1 MIRSKHLS
9 AAFAAAA
16 LLVVCAPQLSTAKTK
31 PTPGPTASP
40 GATASPSPSPSP
52 TATPEPL
59 DVQVPRREAKLKT
72 DPDDKPTMVQ
82 LAQDY
87 YSINRPDLALGLTQ
101 KLLTGGTKTAQVY
114 YVDGIANAA
123 LGHEREAISDLENA
137 SNLEPTNAAVLG
149 TLTTLYLRANRPSD
163 AERVAKRAITFNK
176 DDENSLVTYGQVL
189 ATEQK
194 FDDARTQFEAAAK
207 LAPTDPHPVVL
218 EAQTYASQN
227 AIALA
232 AQVYDRAVAI
242 DPKSAE
248 ALAGKA
254 QIAGVQ
260 HDVPV
265 AIATFNKLLVL
276 ATTDEEKAAVSDQMA
291 RLYAVEKMNSQADS
305 TYRDTIATYPKVP
318 AAHLNY
324 GDYLAFTKDT
334 AGAVREWTAAAGPNR
349 DNGDALSRLGD
360 YYKQTNDLP
369 RALDNYKRLTE
380 VAGTDPRSWLLLAGS
395 YAQSRQYDKARDAF
409 RHSYALGR
417 SAEALV
423 GLAQSDF
430 ATKNYKETILIFAAL
445 DHNAP
450 NFTKQN
456 PQVLYVLGQSYQKT
470 GDKKNARDAYTRFLS
485 YTKPGSQAN
494 AQIKQLIAQMDDTK
508 PDAKASP
515 TPKPKP
521 SPTATKA
528 PAKP

>member
-1 MIRSKHLS
+1 V
-9 AAFAAAA
+9 AVAAAA
-16 LLVVCAPQLSTAKTK
+16 LIVICAPVWSSAKTK
-31 PTPGPTASP
+31 PAPGASASP
-40 GATASPSPSPSP
+40 TASPSPEASP

-59 DVQVPRREAKLKT
+59 DVAVPRLEAKLKT
-72 DPDDKPTMVQ
+72 DPNDKATMTQ

-87 YSINRPDLALGLTQ
+87 YSINRPDLALGLTG
-101 KLLTGGTKTAQVY
+101 KLLASGTKTAQVY
-114 YVDGIANAA
+114 YVDGISNAA
-123 LGHEREAISDLENA
+123 LGHEKEAIADLESA

-149 TLTTLYLRANRPSD
+149 TLTTLYLRANRPTD
-163 AERVAKRAITFNK
+163 AERVAKRAITFNAG
-176 DDENSLVTYGQVL
+176 DENSLVTYGQVL

-207 LAPTDPHPVVL
+207 IAPKDPHPVVL

-242 DPKSAE
+242 DPTSPE

-265 AIATFNKLLVL
+265 AIDTFNKLLAL
-276 ATTDEEKAAVSDQMA
+276 ATSDDEKAAVADQMA
-291 RLYAVEKMNSQADS
+291 RLYAVEKMSSQADS
-305 TYRDTIATYPKVP
+305 TYRSAIATYPKVP
-318 AAHLNY
+318 ATHLNY
-324 GDYLAFTKDT
+324 GDYLAFIKDN

-349 DNGDALSRLGD
+349 DNADALSRLGD
-360 YYKQTNDLP
+360 YYKQTGDANKSI
-369 RALDNYKRLTE
+369 DNYKRLTE
-380 VAGTDPRSWLLLAGS
+380 VAATDPRTWLMLAGA
-395 YAQSRQYDKARDAF
+395 YAQNHQYDKARDAF

-417 SAEALV
+417 TAEALV

-430 ATKNYKETILIFAAL
+430 ATKNYKETILIFSTL
-445 DHNAP
+445 DHSAP

-470 GDKKNARDAYTRFLS
+470 GDKKNARDAYTRFLA

-494 AQIKQLIAQMDDTK
+494 AEIKQLITQMDQTK
-508 PDAKASP
+508 PDPKSSA
-515 TPKPKP
+515 KPKP
-521 SPTATKA
+521 AASKS

>member
-1 MIRSKHLS
+1 VIRSKHL
-9 AAFAAAA
+9 FAAAA
-16 LLVVCAPQLSTAKTK
+16 AAAIIVVCAPEWSSAKAKSTPA
-31 PTPGPTASP
+31 P
-40 GATASPSPSPSP
+40 ASPSASASP

-59 DVQVPRREAKLKT
+59 DVQVPRLEAKLKA
-72 DPDDKPTMVQ
+72 DPNDKATMTQ

-87 YSINRPDLALGLTQ
+87 YAINRPDLALGLTQ
-101 KLLTGGTKTAQVY
+101 KLLASGSKTAQVY

-123 LGHEREAISDLENA
+123 LQHEKEAISDLENA
-137 SNLEPTNAAVLG
+137 SNLEPTNPAVLG
-149 TLTTLYLRANRPSD
+149 ALTTLYLRANRPTD

-176 DDENSLVTYGQVL
+176 GDENSLVAYGQVL

-194 FDDARTQFEAAAK
+194 YDDARTQFEAAAK

-232 AQVYDRAVAI
+232 AQTYDRAVAI
-242 DPKSAE
+242 DPKNAE

-254 QIAGVQ
+254 QIAGVA
-260 HDVPV
+260 HNVPV
-265 AIATFNKLLVL
+265 AIDTFNKLLAL
-276 ATTDEEKAAVSDQMA
+276 ATTDEERAAVNDQMA

-305 TYRDTIATYPKVP
+305 TYRNTIASYPKVP
-318 AAHLNY
+318 AAHVNY
-324 GDYLAFTKDT
+324 GDYLAFTKDN
-334 AGAVREWTAAAGPNR
+334 AGAVREWTATLGPNR
-349 DNGDALSRLGD
+349 DNPDALSRLGD
-360 YYKQTNDLP
+360 YYKQTGNLP
-369 RALDNYKRLTE
+369 RARDNYKRLTE
-380 VAGTDPRSWLLLAGS
+380 VAGGDPRPWLLLAGV
-395 YAQSRQYDKARDAF
+395 YAQNHQYDKARDAF

-430 ATKNYKETILIFAAL
+430 AIKNYKETILIFAAL

-470 GDKKNARDAYTRFLS
+470 GDKKGARDAYTRFLA

-494 AQIKQLIAQMDDTK
+494 AEVRQLIAQMDD
-508 PDAKASP
+508 AKADPKAS
-515 TPKPKP
+515 PKPKP
-521 SPTATKA
+521 AVSKA
-528 PAKP
+528 PEKK

>member
-1 MIRSKHLS
+1 MT
-9 AAFAAAA
+9 APGWAAAKA
-16 LLVVCAPQLSTAKTK
+16 K
-31 PTPGPTASP
+31 PTPAAS
-40 GATASPSPSPSP
+40 ASPSPTPAPSP

-59 DVQVPRREAKLKT
+59 DVAVPRLEAKLKT
-72 DPDDKPTMVQ
+72 DPNDKTTMTQ

-87 YSINRPDLALGLTQ
+87 YSINRPDLALGLTT
-101 KLLTGGTKTAQVY
+101 KLLGSGTKTAQVY
-114 YVDGIANAA
+114 YVDGISNAA
-123 LGHEREAISDLENA
+123 LGHDKEAVADLENA

-149 TLTTLYLRANRPSD
+149 TLTTLYLRQNRSAD

-176 DDENSLVTYGQVL
+176 GDANSLVTYGQVL

-194 FDDARTQFEAAAK
+194 YDDARTQFEAAAK

-242 DPKSAE
+242 DAKSVE
-248 ALAGKA
+248 ALSGKA
-254 QIAGVQ
+254 SIASAQ
-260 HDVPV
+260 HNVPV
-265 AIATFNKLLVL
+265 AVDTYNKLLAL
-276 ATTDEEKAAVSDQMA
+276 ATNDDEKAAVLDQIA
-291 RLYAVEKMNSQADS
+291 KLYAVEKMTKEADDG
-305 TYRDTIATYPKVP
+305 YRGAIATYPKVP
-318 AAHLNY
+318 ATHLNY

-334 AGAVREWTAAAGPNR
+334 AGAVREWTTAAGPNR
-349 DNGDALSRLGD
+349 DNAEALSRLGD

-369 RALDNYKRLTE
+369 KATANYKRLTE
-380 VAGTDPRSWLLLAGS
+380 VAGNDPRTWLLLAGT
-395 YAQSRQYDKARDAF
+395 YATSHEYDKARDAF

-430 ATKNYKETILIFAAL
+430 ATKNYKETILIFSTL

-470 GDKKNARDAYTRFLS
+470 GDKKNARDAYSRFLS

-494 AQIKQLIAQMDDTK
+494 SEVKALIEKMDQKSK
-508 PDAKASP
+508 PAPAP
-515 TPKPKP
+515 
-521 SPTATKA
+521 TKA
-528 PAKP
+528 PSKK

>member
-1 MIRSKHLS
+1 MCVPAWS
-9 AAFAAAA
+9 FA
-16 LLVVCAPQLSTAKTK
+16 KNK
-31 PTPGPTASP
+31 PTPEPSGSPSAS
-40 GATASPSPSPSP
+40 ASASPSPNASP

-59 DVQVPRREAKLKT
+59 DVAVPRLEAKLKS
-72 DPDDKPTMVQ
+72 DPNDKTTMVQ

-101 KLLTGGTKTAQVY
+101 KLIGSGTKTAQVY
-114 YVDGIANAA
+114 YVDGISNAA
-123 LGHEREAISDLENA
+123 LGKEKDAISDLESA

-194 FDDARTQFEAAAK
+194 FDEARTQFEAAAK
-207 LAPTDPHPVVL
+207 LAPTDAHPVVL
-218 EAQTYASQN
+218 QAQTYASQN

-232 AQVYDRAVAI
+232 AQLYDKAVAI

-260 HDVPV
+260 HNVPV
-265 AIATFNKLLVL
+265 AVETFNKLLAL
-276 ATTDEEKAAVSDQMA
+276 AGTDEEKAAVADQIA
-291 RLYAVEKMNSQADS
+291 RLYAVEKMNSEADS
-305 TYRDTIATYPKVP
+305 AYRNAIATYPKVP

-324 GDYLAFTKDT
+324 GDYLAFTKDN
-334 AGAVREWTAAAGPNR
+334 AGALREWTAAAGPNR
-349 DNGDALSRLGD
+349 DNPEALSRLGD
-360 YYKQTNDLP
+360 YYKQNNDLG
-369 RALDNYKRLTE
+369 RAIDNYKRLTE
-380 VAGTDPRSWLLLAGS
+380 VAGSDSRTWLLLATA
-395 YAQSRQYDKARDAF
+395 YAQDKQYDKARDAF
-409 RHSYALGR
+409 RHSYALGH

-430 ATKNYKETILIFAAL
+430 ATRNYKETILIFAAL

-470 GDKKNARDAYTRFLS
+470 GDKKNAKDAYTRFLAF
-485 YTKPGSQAN
+485 TKPGSQAN
-494 AQIKQLIAQMDDTK
+494 AEVKQLIQDMDSSKAD
-508 PDAKASP
+508 PKASS
-515 TPKPKP
+515 KPKP
-521 SPTATKA
+521 SPGPTKA
-528 PAKP
+528 PAH

>member
-1 MIRSKHLS
+1 MLLIRSKHL
-9 AAFAAAA
+9 FAAAA
-16 LLVVCAPQLSTAKTK
+16 AATLAVLCAPQGTLAKAK
-31 PTPGPTASP
+31 PTAAPTAS
-40 GATASPSPSPSP
+40 ASPSASP

-59 DVQVPRREAKLKT
+59 DVQVPRLEAKLKS
-72 DPDDKPTMVQ
+72 DPNDKTSMTQ

-87 YSINRPDLALGLTQ
+87 YAINRPDLALGLTQ
-101 KLLTGGTKTAQVY
+101 KLLNSGTKTAQVY
-114 YVDGIANAA
+114 YVDGISHAA
-123 LGHEREAISDLENA
+123 LGHDKESISDLESA
-137 SNLEPTNAAVLG
+137 SNLEPTNAAVLN
-149 TLTTLYLRANRPSD
+149 TLTTLYLRANRPND

-176 DDENSLVTYGQVL
+176 GDENSLITYGQVL

-194 FDDARTQFEAAAK
+194 YDDARTQFEAAAK

-254 QIAGVQ
+254 QISGVQ
-260 HDVPV
+260 HNVPV
-265 AIATFNKLLVL
+265 AIDTFNKLLAL
-276 ATTDEEKAAVSDQMA
+276 ATTDEERAAVSDQMA
-291 RLYAVEKMNSQADS
+291 RLYAVEKMSSQADS
-305 TYRDTIATYPKVP
+305 TYRNTIASYPKVA

-324 GDYLAFTKDT
+324 GDYLAFIKDN

-360 YYKQTNDLP
+360 YYKQTGNMP
-369 RALDNYKRLTE
+369 KALDNYKRLTE
-380 VAGTDPRSWLLLAGS
+380 VAGGDPRTWLLLAGV
-395 YAQSRQYDKARDAF
+395 YAQSHQYDKARDAF

-430 ATKNYKETILIFAAL
+430 AVKNYKETILIFSAL

-470 GDKKNARDAYTRFLS
+470 GDKKGARDAYTRFLA
-485 YTKPGSQAN
+485 YTKPGSQAQ
-494 AQIKQLIAQMDDTK
+494 AEIKQLIVQMSDSKT
-508 PDAKASP
+508 DAKASVGA
-515 TPKPKP
+515 KP
-521 SPTATKA
+521 SPAPSKA
-528 PAKP
+528 PAKQ

>member
-1 MIRSKHLS
+1 VIRSKHLS
-9 AAFAAAA
+9 VAAAA
-16 LLVVCAPQLSTAKTK
+16 AVLIVVCAPGWSTAKTK
-31 PTPGPTASP
+31 PTPDPSASP
-40 GATASPSPSPSP
+40 SASGSPSPSPSP

-59 DVQVPRREAKLKT
+59 DVQVPRLEAKLKT
-72 DPDDKPTMVQ
+72 EPNDKATMVQ

-87 YSINRPDLALGLTQ
+87 YQINRPDLALGLTQ
-101 KLLTGGTKTAQVY
+101 KLIAGGTKTAQVY

-123 LGHEREAISDLENA
+123 IQHEREAISDLENA

-163 AERVAKRAITFNK
+163 AERIAKRAITFNK
-176 DDENSLVTYGQVL
+176 DDENSLITYGQVL
-189 ATEQK
+189 ETEQK

-232 AQVYDRAVAI
+232 SQVYDRAVAI

-254 QIAGVQ
+254 QIAGAQ
-260 HDVPV
+260 HNVPV
-265 AIATFNKLLVL
+265 AVDTFNKLLAL
-276 ATTDEEKAAVSDQMA
+276 ATTDDEKAAVSDQIA
-291 RLYAVEKMNSQADS
+291 RLYAVEKMNSQADAQ
-305 TYRDTIATYPKVP
+305 YRNTIATYPKVP
-318 AAHLNY
+318 ATHLNY
-324 GDYLAFTKDT
+324 GDYLAFTKDN

-349 DNGDALSRLGD
+349 DNPDALSRLGD
-360 YYKQTNDLP
+360 YYKQTGDVS
-369 RALDNYKRLTE
+369 REIDDYKRLTE
-380 VAGTDPRSWLLLAGS
+380 LSAGDPRTWLLLAGA
-395 YAQSRQYDKARDAF
+395 YVQNHQYDKARDAF

-430 ATKNYKETILIFAAL
+430 AIKNYKETILIFAAL

-470 GDKKNARDAYTRFLS
+470 GDKKDARDAYTRFLS

-494 AQIKQLIAQMDDTK
+494 AEIKQLIQQMDD
-508 PDAKASP
+508 AKP

-521 SPTATKA
+521 AASKA

>member
-9 AAFAAAA
+9 VAAAVAA
-16 LLVVCAPQLSTAKTK
+16 LVIICAPGLSSAKAK
-31 PTPGPTASP
+31 PTPDPS
-40 GATASPSPSPSP
+40 ASPSASGSPSPAPSP

-59 DVQVPRREAKLKT
+59 DIQVPRLEAKLKT
-72 DPDDKPTMVQ
+72 DPNDKTTMTQ

-87 YSINRPDLALGLTQ
+87 YSVNRPDLALGLTQ
-101 KLLTGGTKTAQVY
+101 KLIAGGSKTAQVY
-114 YVDGIANAA
+114 YVDGISNAA
-123 LGHEREAISDLENA
+123 LGHEKESVSDLENA

-149 TLTTLYLRANRPSD
+149 TLTTLYLRANRPAD

-176 DDENSLVTYGQVL
+176 GDENALLTYGQVL
-189 ATEQK
+189 ANEQK
-194 FDDARTQFEAAAK
+194 YDDARTQFEAAAK
-207 LAPTDPHPVVL
+207 IAPADAHPVVL

-232 AQVYDRAVAI
+232 AQVYDRAVAL

-260 HDVPV
+260 HNVPV
-265 AIATFNKLLVL
+265 AIDTFNKLLAM
-276 ATTDEEKAAVSDQMA
+276 ATTDEEKAAVVDQTA
-291 RLYAVEKMNSQADS
+291 KLYAVEKMNSQAD
-305 TYRDTIATYPKVP
+305 TAYRNAITTYPKVP
-318 AAHLNY
+318 ATHLNY
-324 GDYLAFTKDT
+324 GDYLAFTKDMP
-334 AGAVREWTAAAGPNR
+334 GAVREWTAAAGPNR
-349 DNGDALSRLGD
+349 DNADALSRLGD
-360 YYKQTNDLP
+360 YYKQTGDLN
-369 RALDNYKRLTE
+369 RAIDNYKRLTDT
-380 VAGTDPRSWLLLAGS
+380 AGSDPRTWLLLAAA
-395 YAQSRQYDKARDAF
+395 YAQSKQYDKARDSF

-430 ATKNYKETILIFAAL
+430 ATKNYRETILIFAAL
-445 DHNAP
+445 DKNAP

-470 GDKKNARDAYTRFLS
+470 GDKKNAKDAYTRFLA
-485 YTKPGSQAN
+485 YTKPGSQA
-494 AQIKQLIAQMDDTK
+494 QSEVKDLISQMDTRK
-508 PDAKASP
+508 PEPKASA
-515 TPKPKP
+515 KPKP
-521 SPTATKA
+521 SATKA

>member
-1 MIRSKHLS
+1 VQKVELLIRSKHL
-9 AAFAAAA
+9 FAAAA
-16 LLVVCAPQLSTAKTK
+16 AATLVVVCAPQWSSAKSK
-31 PTPGPTASP
+31 AAPAAS
-40 GATASPSPSPSP
+40 ASPSPSASP

-59 DVQVPRREAKLKT
+59 DVQVPRLEAKLKT
-72 DPDDKPTMVQ
+72 DPNDKPTMTQ

-101 KLLTGGTKTAQVY
+101 KLLSSGSKTAQVY

-123 LGHEREAISDLENA
+123 LGHDKESIADLENA
-137 SNLEPTNAAVLG
+137 SNLEPTNSAVLN

-163 AERVAKRAITFNK
+163 AERIAKRGIIFNK
-176 DDENSLVTYGQVL
+176 SDENSLVAYGTVL
-189 ATEQK
+189 AQEQK
-194 FDDARTQFEAAAK
+194 FDQARTQFEAAAK
-207 LAPTDPHPVVL
+207 VAPTDPHPVVL

-242 DPKSAE
+242 DPKNAE

-260 HDVPV
+260 HNVPV
-265 AIATFNKLLVL
+265 AVDTFNKLLAL
-276 ATTDEEKAAVSDQMA
+276 ATTDEEKAAVNDQMA

-305 TYRDTIATYPKVP
+305 TYRNTIAGYPKVP

-324 GDYLAFTKDT
+324 GDYLAFVKDN
-334 AGAVREWTAAAGPNR
+334 AGAVREWTAANGPNR
-349 DNGDALSRLGD
+349 DNPDALSRLGD
-360 YYKQTNDLP
+360 YYKQTGDLN
-369 RALDNYKRLTE
+369 RATDNYKRLTD
-380 VAGTDPRSWLLLAGS
+380 VAGGDPRPWLLLAGV
-395 YAQSRQYDKARDAF
+395 YAQNHQYDKARDAF

-430 ATKNYKETILIFAAL
+430 AIKNYKETILIFSTL

-450 NFTKQN
+450 NFTKEN

-470 GDKKNARDAYTRFLS
+470 GDKKGARDAYTRFLA
-485 YTKPGSQAN
+485 YTKPGSQAQ
-494 AQIKQLIAQMDDTK
+494 AEIKQLIAQMS
-508 PDAKASP
+508 DAKSDSKASP
-515 TPKPKP
+515 KPAA
-521 SPTATKA
+521 SKA
-528 PAKP
+528 PAKK

>member
-1 MIRSKHLS
+1 MIRSS
-9 AAFAAAA
+9 QFFVAAAA
-16 LLVVCAPQLSTAKTK
+16 ATLIVVCAPQWSAAKEK
-31 PTPGPTASP
+31 PAPGASASP
-40 GATASPSPSPSP
+40 TGSPSPAASP
-52 TATPEPL
+52 TPTPEPL
-59 DVQVPRREAKLKT
+59 DVQVPRLEAKLKS
-72 DPDDKPTMVQ
+72 DPNDKTAMTQ

-101 KLLTGGTKTAQVY
+101 KLLASGDKTAQTY
-114 YVDGIANAA
+114 YIDGVANAA
-123 LGHEREAISDLENA
+123 LGHEKEAIGDLENA

-176 DDENSLVTYGQVL
+176 TDENSIVTYGQVL

-194 FDDARTQFEAAAK
+194 YDEARTQFESAAK

-232 AQVYDRAVAI
+232 AQEFDRAVAI

-248 ALAGKA
+248 ALSGKA

-265 AIATFNKLLVL
+265 AIDTYNKLLAL

-291 RLYAVEKMNSQADS
+291 RLYAVEKMNAQADAA
-305 TYRDTIATYPKVP
+305 YRNAIAAYPKVP
-318 AAHLNY
+318 TAHLNY
-324 GDYLAFTKDT
+324 GDYLAFTKDN

-349 DNGDALSRLGD
+349 DDADALSRLGD
-360 YYKQTNDLP
+360 YYKQTGNLT
-369 RALDNYKRLTE
+369 RATDNYKRLTE
-380 VAGTDPRSWLLLAGS
+380 VAATDPRTWLLLAGV
-395 YAQSRQYDKARDAF
+395 YAQDHQYDKARDAF

-456 PQVLYVLGQSYQKT
+456 PQVLYVLGQSYQRT
-470 GDKKNARDAYTRFLS
+470 GDKKNAKDAYTRFLAF
-485 YTKPGSQAN
+485 TKPGSQAN
-494 AQIKQLIAQMDDTK
+494 AEIKQLIEQMDDSK
-508 PDAKASP
+508 SDPKAGA
-515 TPKPKP
+515 KPKP
-521 SPTATKA
+521 APSTTKS
-528 PAKP
+528 PAKQ

>member
-1 MIRSKHLS
+1 VIRSNRLF
-9 AAFAAAA
+9 AAVAAAA
-16 LLVVCAPQLSTAKTK
+16 IIVVCAPSWSLAKAK
-31 PTPGPTASP
+31 PTPDPSASPTAS
-40 GATASPSPSPSP
+40 ASPSASP

-59 DVQVPRREAKLKT
+59 DIQVPRLEAKLKT
-72 DPDDKPTMVQ
+72 DPNDKATMVQ

-87 YSINRPDLALGLTQ
+87 YTINRPDLALGLTQ
-101 KLLTGGTKTAQVY
+101 KLLSTGTKTAQVY

-123 LGHEREAISDLENA
+123 LSHQPEAIADLENA

-149 TLTTLYLRANRPSD
+149 TLTSLYLRANRPSD

-189 ATEQK
+189 ANEQK
-194 FDDARTQFEAAAK
+194 YDDARTQFEAAQK

-232 AQVYDRAVAI
+232 AQLYDKAVAI

-254 QIAGVQ
+254 QISGVQ
-260 HDVPV
+260 HNVPV
-265 AIATFNKLLVL
+265 AIDTFNKLLAV
-276 ATTDEEKAAVSDQMA
+276 ATTDDEKAAVSDQMA
-291 RLYAVEKMNSQADS
+291 RLYAVEKMNSEADAA
-305 TYRDTIATYPKVP
+305 YRNAIATYPKIP
-318 AAHLNY
+318 ATHLNY
-324 GDYLAFTKDT
+324 GDYLAFLKDN

-349 DNGDALSRLGD
+349 DNPDALSRLGD
-360 YYKQTNDLP
+360 YYKQSNDVP
-369 RALDNYKRLTE
+369 RAVDNYKRLTE
-380 VAGTDPRSWLLLAGS
+380 VAGGDPRTWLLLAGA
-395 YAQSRQYDKARDAF
+395 YAQQHQYEKARDAF

-417 SAEALV
+417 TAEALV

-430 ATKNYKETILIFAAL
+430 AIKNYKETILIFGAL
-445 DHNAP
+445 DKNAP

-470 GDKKNARDAYTRFLS
+470 GDKKNAKDAYTRFLA

-494 AQIKQLIAQMDDTK
+494 AEVKQLIQQMSDSKPETK
-508 PDAKASP
+508 SS
-515 TPKPKP
+515 PKPKP
-521 SPTATKA
+521 SASATKA
-528 PAKP
+528 P

>member
-1 MIRSKHLS
+1 VIRSKHLS
-9 AAFAAAA
+9 AAVVAAV
-16 LLVVCAPQLSTAKTK
+16 LLVVCAPVWSSAKAK
-31 PTPGPTASP
+31 PTPGPS
-40 GATASPSPSPSP
+40 ASPSGSPSPAASP

-59 DVQVPRREAKLKT
+59 DVAVPRLEAKLKT
-72 DPDDKPTMVQ
+72 DPNDKPTMTQ

-101 KLLTGGTKTAQVY
+101 KLLASGSKTAQVY
-114 YVDGIANAA
+114 YVDGISNAA
-123 LGHEREAISDLENA
+123 LGHEKEAIADLEGA

-149 TLTTLYLRANRPSD
+149 TLTTLYLRANRPAD
-163 AERVAKRAITFNK
+163 AERIAKRAITFNK
-176 DDENSLVTYGQVL
+176 SDENSLVTYGQVL

-194 FDDARTQFEAAAK
+194 YDDARTQFEAAAK

-260 HDVPV
+260 HNVPV
-265 AIATFNKLLVL
+265 AIDTFNKLLAL
-276 ATTDEEKAAVSDQMA
+276 ATTDDERAAVVDQMA
-291 RLYAVEKMNSQADS
+291 RLYAVEKMNAQADS
-305 TYRDTIATYPKVP
+305 SYRSAIATYPKVP
-318 AAHLNY
+318 ATHLNY
-324 GDYLAFTKDT
+324 GDYLAFTKDNP
-334 AGAVREWTAAAGPNR
+334 GAVREWTAAAGPNR
-349 DNGDALSRLGD
+349 DNPDALSRLGD
-360 YYKQTNDLP
+360 YYKQTRDLP
-369 RALDNYKRLTE
+369 KAVDNYKRLTE
-380 VAGTDPRSWLLLAGS
+380 VAGSDPRTWLMLAGA
-395 YAQSRQYDKARDAF
+395 YAQNHQYDKARDAF

-445 DHNAP
+445 DKSAP

-470 GDKKNARDAYTRFLS
+470 GDKKSAREAYTRFLA

-494 AQIKQLIAQMDDTK
+494 AEVKQLITQMDQTK
-508 PDAKASP
+508 ADAKPAA
-515 TPKPKP
+515 KPKA
-521 SPTATKA
+521 TATKA

>member
-1 MIRSKHLS
+1 M
-9 AAFAAAA
+9 
-16 LLVVCAPQLSTAKTK
+16 
-31 PTPGPTASP
+31 
-40 GATASPSPSPSP
+40 
-52 TATPEPL
+52 
-59 DVQVPRREAKLKT
+59 QVPRLEAKLKT
-72 DPDDKPTMVQ
+72 DPNDKTTMTE

-101 KLLTGGTKTAQVY
+101 KLLASGAKTAQVY
-114 YVDGIANAA
+114 YVDGVANAA
-123 LGHEREAISDLENA
+123 LGREKESIADLENA
-137 SNLEPTNAAVLG
+137 SNLEPTNAAVLN
-149 TLTTLYLRANRPSD
+149 TLTTLYLRANRPTD
-163 AERVAKRAITFNK
+163 AERIAKRGITFNK
-176 DDENSLVTYGQVL
+176 SDENSLVTYGQVL

-194 FDDARTQFEAAAK
+194 FDEARTQFEAAAK
-207 LAPTDPHPVVL
+207 AAPTDPHPVVL

-227 AIALA
+227 AIGLA

-242 DPKSAE
+242 DPKNAE

-260 HDVPV
+260 HNVPV
-265 AIATFNKLLVL
+265 AIDTFNKLLAL
-276 ATTDEEKAAVSDQMA
+276 ATTDEEKAAVNDQMA

-305 TYRDTIATYPKVP
+305 TYRNAIATYPKVP

-324 GDYLAFTKDT
+324 GDYLAFTKDN

-349 DNGDALSRLGD
+349 DNPDAVSRLGD
-360 YYKQTNDLP
+360 YYKQTGNLTKATAD
-369 RALDNYKRLTE
+369 YKRLTE
-380 VAGTDPRSWLLLAGS
+380 LAGTDPRSWLLLAGV
-395 YAQSRQYDKARDAF
+395 YAQNHQYDRARDAF

-417 SAEALV
+417 TAEALV

-430 ATKNYKETILIFAAL
+430 ATKNYKETILIFSTL

-470 GDKKNARDAYTRFLS
+470 GDKKGARDAYTRFLAF
-485 YTKPGSQAN
+485 TKPGSQAQ
-494 AQIKQLIAQMDDTK
+494 AEVKQLIAQVTDGKSDVK
-508 PDAKASP
+508 PS
-515 TPKPKP
+515 PKPKP
-521 SPTATKA
+521 AASKA

>member
-1 MIRSKHLS
+1 VIRSKHL
-9 AAFAAAA
+9 FAAAA
-16 LLVVCAPQLSTAKTK
+16 AAAIIVVCAPEWSSAKAKSTPA
-31 PTPGPTASP
+31 P
-40 GATASPSPSPSP
+40 ASPSPSASP

-59 DVQVPRREAKLKT
+59 DVQVPRLEAKLKA
-72 DPDDKPTMVQ
+72 DPNDKASMTQ

-87 YSINRPDLALGLTQ
+87 YAINRPDLALGLTQ
-101 KLLTGGTKTAQVY
+101 KLLASGAKTAQVY

-123 LGHEREAISDLENA
+123 LQHEKEAISDLENA
-137 SNLEPTNAAVLG
+137 SNLEPTNPAVLG
-149 TLTTLYLRANRPSD
+149 TLTTLYLRANRPTD

-176 DDENSLVTYGQVL
+176 GDENSLVTYGQVL

-194 FDDARTQFEAAAK
+194 YDDARTQFEAAAK

-232 AQVYDRAVAI
+232 AQTYDRAVAI
-242 DPKSAE
+242 DPKNAE

-254 QIAGVQ
+254 QIAGVA
-260 HDVPV
+260 HNVPV
-265 AIATFNKLLVL
+265 AIDTFNKLLAL
-276 ATTDEEKAAVSDQMA
+276 ATTDEERAAVNDQMA

-305 TYRDTIATYPKVP
+305 TYRNTIASYPKVP

-324 GDYLAFTKDT
+324 GDYLAFTKDN
-334 AGAVREWTAAAGPNR
+334 AGAVREWTTALGPNR
-349 DNGDALSRLGD
+349 DNADALSRLGD
-360 YYKQTNDLP
+360 YYKQTSNLP

-380 VAGTDPRSWLLLAGS
+380 VAGGDPRPWLLLAGV
-395 YAQSRQYDKARDAF
+395 YAQNHQYDKARDAF

-430 ATKNYKETILIFAAL
+430 AIKNYKETILIFAAL

-470 GDKKNARDAYTRFLS
+470 GDKKGARDAYTRFLA

-494 AQIKQLIAQMDDTK
+494 AEVKQLIAQMDNAKAD
-508 PDAKASP
+508 PKASP
-515 TPKPKP
+515 KPKAAA
-521 SPTATKA
+521 SKA
-528 PAKP
+528 PEKK

>member
-1 MIRSKHLS
+1 MWAS
-9 AAFAAAA
+9 AKKPNPAASASPAAAA
-16 LLVVCAPQLSTAKTK
+16 SE
-31 PTPGPTASP
+31 
-40 GATASPSPSPSP
+40 SPSPSPSP

-59 DVQVPRREAKLKT
+59 DIQVPRLEAKLKT
-72 DPDDKPTMVQ
+72 DPNDKTTMTQ

-101 KLLTGGTKTAQVY
+101 KLLASGAKTAQVY

-123 LGHEREAISDLENA
+123 VGHDKEAVSDLEMA

-149 TLTTLYLRANRPSD
+149 TLTTLYLRQNRATD
-163 AERVAKRAITFNK
+163 AERIAKRAITFNK
-176 DDENSLVTYGQVL
+176 TDENSLVTYGQVL

-194 FDDARTQFEAAAK
+194 YDDARTQFEAAAK
-207 LAPTDPHPVVL
+207 LAPTDAHPIVL

-232 AQVYDRAVAI
+232 SQVFDRAVSV
-242 DPKSAE
+242 DPKSTE

-254 QIAGVQ
+254 QIAAAQ

-265 AIATFNKLLVL
+265 AVDTYNKLLAL
-276 ATTDEEKAAVSDQMA
+276 ATTDDEKAAVADQIA
-291 RLYAVEKMNSQADS
+291 KLYATEKMNAQADAA
-305 TYRDTIATYPKVP
+305 YRGAIDTYPKVP
-318 AAHLNY
+318 ATHLNY
-324 GDYLAFTKDT
+324 GDYLAFVKDLP
-334 AGAVREWTAAAGPNR
+334 GALREWTAAAGPNR
-349 DNGDALSRLGD
+349 DNPDAIARLGD

-369 RALDNYKRLTE
+369 KALTNYKRLTE
-380 VAGTDPRSWLLLAGS
+380 LAGNDPRTWLMLAGA
-395 YAQSRQYDKARDAF
+395 YAQSHEYDRARDAF

-423 GLAQSDF
+423 GLAQSDY

-445 DHNAP
+445 DHSAP

-470 GDKKNARDAYTRFLS
+470 GDKKNARDAYTRFLA

-494 AQIKQLIAQMDDTK
+494 SEVKQLINQMDE
-508 PDAKASP
+508 
-515 TPKPKP
+515 KPKP
-521 SPTATKA
+521 APAATKA
-528 PAKP
+528 PAKK

>member
-1 MIRSKHLS
+1 M
-9 AAFAAAA
+9 
-16 LLVVCAPQLSTAKTK
+16 
-31 PTPGPTASP
+31 
-40 GATASPSPSPSP
+40 
-52 TATPEPL
+52 
-59 DVQVPRREAKLKT
+59 QVPRLEAKLKT
-72 DPDDKPTMVQ
+72 DPTDKSTMVQ

-101 KLLTGGTKTAQVY
+101 KLLGSGTKTAQVY

-123 LGHEREAISDLENA
+123 LSRVPQAVTDLESA

-149 TLTTLYLRANRPSD
+149 TLTTLYLRTNRPSD
-163 AERVAKRAITFNK
+163 AERIAKRAITFNK
-176 DDENSLVTYGQVL
+176 GDENSLLTYGQVL

-207 LAPTDPHPVVL
+207 VAPTDPHPVVL

-227 AIALA
+227 AIGLA

-242 DPKSAE
+242 DPKNAE

-260 HDVPV
+260 HNVPV
-265 AIATFNKLLVL
+265 AIDTFNKLLAI
-276 ATTDEEKAAVSDQMA
+276 ATTDDEKAAVSDQMA
-291 RLYAVEKMNSQADS
+291 RLYAVEKMNAQADS
-305 TYRDTIATYPKVP
+305 TYRNTIATYPKIP
-318 AAHLNY
+318 ATHLNY
-324 GDYLAFTKDT
+324 GDYLAFTKDN
-334 AGAVREWTAAAGPNR
+334 AGAVREWSAAAGPNR
-349 DNGDALSRLGD
+349 DNADALSRLGD
-360 YYKQTNDLP
+360 YYKQTGDLN
-369 RALDNYKRLTE
+369 RAVDNYKRLTE
-380 VAGTDPRSWLLLAGS
+380 VAGSDPRSWLLLAGT
-395 YAQSRQYDKARDAF
+395 YAQTHQYDKARDAF

-456 PQVLYVLGQSYQKT
+456 PQVLFVLGQSYQKT
-470 GDKKNARDAYTRFLS
+470 GDKKNARDAYTRFLA

-494 AQIKQLIAQMDDTK
+494 VEIKQLISQLDASNKSK
-508 PDAKASP
+508 PA
-515 TPKPKP
+515 P
-521 SPTATKA
+521 SPTKA
-528 PAKP
+528 PAKTK

>member
-1 MIRSKHLS
+1 
-9 AAFAAAA
+9 
-16 LLVVCAPQLSTAKTK
+16 
-31 PTPGPTASP
+31 
-40 GATASPSPSPSP
+40 
-52 TATPEPL
+52 
-59 DVQVPRREAKLKT
+59 
-72 DPDDKPTMVQ
+72 
-82 LAQDY
+82 
-87 YSINRPDLALGLTQ
+87 
-101 KLLTGGTKTAQVY
+101 
-114 YVDGIANAA
+114 
-123 LGHEREAISDLENA
+123 
-137 SNLEPTNAAVLG
+137 
-149 TLTTLYLRANRPSD
+149 LRANRPSD

-189 ATEQK
+189 ATESK

-207 LAPTDPHPVVL
+207 LAPTDAHPVVL

-232 AQVYDRAVAI
+232 AQVFDRAVAI

-265 AIATFNKLLVL
+265 AIATYTKLLAL
-276 ATTDEEKAAVSDQMA
+276 ATTDDERAAVSDQMA
-291 RLYAVEKMNSQADS
+291 RLYAVEKMNAQADS
-305 TYRDTIATYPKVP
+305 AYRNAIATYPKVP
-318 AAHLNY
+318 ATHLNY
-324 GDYLAFTKDT
+324 GDFLAFNKDT

-349 DNGDALSRLGD
+349 DNPDAVSRLGD

-369 RALDNYKRLTE
+369 RAIDYYKRLTE
-380 VAGTDPRSWLLLAGS
+380 IAPTDPRSWLLLGAT
-395 YAQSRQYDKARDAF
+395 YAQSHQFDRARDAF

-430 ATKNYKETILIFAAL
+430 ATKNYKETILIFSAL

-470 GDKKNARDAYTRFLS
+470 GDKKSARDAYTRFLAF
-485 YTKPGSQAN
+485 TKPGSQAN
-494 AQIKQLIAQMDDTK
+494 AEVKQLITQMD
-508 PDAKASP
+508 ASDVKTSP
-515 TPKPKP
+515 SASAKPKP
-521 SPTATKA
+521 GASKA
-528 PAKP
+528 PAKQ